1 MKVPNLFVSKNAEAK
16 SSELRLLLSFE
27 TFLKEKSPGD
37 NFEKGYRIGEKLA
50 EKIGYAKEDLECVV
64 RNLRQAADYLTPYII
79 HKNFFLKYTYDKSIG
94 LYLSALVNKI
104 IEEEPI
110 KLLVRTTLH
119 GLGAFHKK
127 GTLVIEGNIGK
138 MAGYRMLD
146 GKLIINGN
154 AGWAT
159 GYESTGGKIIVNGGI
174 SHVAK
179 CCKAEVYQSDKKV
192 WSCSDFTQTFTDL
205 SLVAAHFCKPK

>member
-16 SSELRLLLSFE
+16 SSELQLLLSFE

-37 NFEKGYRIGEKLA
+37 SFEKGYEIGERLA
-50 EKIGYAKEDLECVV
+50 EKISYTKEDLENII
-64 RNLRQAADYLTPYII
+64 RNLYQSNDYATPYLV
-79 HKNFFLKYTYDKSIG
+79 HKDFFLRYTYDKSIG
-94 LYLSALVNKI
+94 LYISALVNKI

-110 KLLVRTTLH
+110 KLSVRTLLQ
-119 GLGAFHKK
+119 GVGAFHKK
-127 GTLVIEGNIGK
+127 GTLVIEGNVGK

-179 CCKAEVYQSDKKV
+179 CCKAEVYQSDKKI
-192 WSCSDFTQTFTDL
+192 WGCPDL
-205 SLVAAHFCKPK
+205 NRDRSVPNAES